1 MRLLLA
7 LVLLLLPLA
16 APAAEILASIRPLAL
31 IAEAVAAPGDA
42 VRQLVPPGASSHHYQ
57 LRPSDKL
64 ALARADLVLWVGP
77 AHERFLSR
85 VLAGQPHL
93 LTAQR
98 LPGVHTRLQRK
109 PDGNG
114 ALPGTVDAHL
124 WLEPDN
130 AAVIARALAEA
141 LAARYPAQADV
152 YRRNAATFANR
163 LNLLKTQEG
172 QRFQGLR
179 SRSYLSWHDAYQ
191 YLEPTLGL
199 NYRGSL
205 LTSDEGNPGAKHFL
219 LMSQRIRQ
227 EGIFC
232 FLGEPG
238 FDKALAHNVFN
249 GRPANMIEVDELLT
263 GAPLTATGYEVG
275 LKQLADDVYRC
286 LGGK

>member
-85 VLAGQPHL
+85 VLAGQSRL